1 MGQDY
6 LKIKLVINETNI
18 PMVSR
23 FVGDAV
29 EPIGLTPRQA
39 KLLCFAVETIL
50 ELRMGHLPKEMPHVE
65 IVVTKNL
72 EDISVSV
79 RDKGLPYV
87 LTDRQRQIIAN
98 GLADNYRLDQLGSDG
113 QRLTYIL
120 KTERSQEL
128 SIPEMKDEELL
139 DDTLTVSP
147 VRTDDEDINEA
158 IRCLYAAYGYEYLHQ
173 ALYQVEHF
181 REVLL
186 DGSFV
191 ASMARNEHGQV
202 LAMGALVRDA
212 DFPGLYE
219 ASALATKPFARG
231 KGVANLLVKNL
242 LERLNDL
249 DAEGC
254 YVCPVAFHTATQ
266 KICSAS
272 GMTPTGFVLHG
283 FPPTSVGS
291 FRDGDRRMDY
301 ALCVSLRNREK
312 EHILYLPEE
321 AKDITAEVFETEH
334 LNYTAAQ
341 ADTLPAETSVS
352 FAVDAFTATSYITV
366 DAAAADFG
374 ERMDTILSDKDV
386 SHCEV
391 LVLFLN
397 MNQSGAPE
405 AYTLMRERGFLFMGS
420 LPGST
425 NGDYLVLEHLMGIP
439 FERDKIKVTP
449 EYGALLDRLLEIN
462 QYKPE

>member
-6 LKIKLVINETNI
+6 LKIKLVINEVNI

-191 ASMARNEHGQV
+191 PPWHAMSTDRCWRWVRSSATRTSPGCTRPRRWRPSPLRAAR
-202 LAMGALVRDA
+202 AL
-212 DFPGLYE
+212 
-219 ASALATKPFARG
+219 
-231 KGVANLLVKNL
+231 
-242 LERLNDL
+242 
-249 DAEGC
+249 
-254 YVCPVAFHTATQ
+254 
-266 KICSAS
+266 
-272 GMTPTGFVLHG
+272 PTFWSKT
-283 FPPTSVGS
+283 FW
-291 FRDGDRRMDY
+291 
-301 ALCVSLRNREK
+301 
-312 EHILYLPEE
+312 
-321 AKDITAEVFETEH
+321 
-334 LNYTAAQ
+334 
-341 ADTLPAETSVS
+341 
-352 FAVDAFTATSYITV
+352 
-366 DAAAADFG
+366 
-374 ERMDTILSDKDV
+374 SD
-386 SHCEV
+386 
-391 LVLFLN
+391 
-397 MNQSGAPE
+397 
-405 AYTLMRERGFLFMGS
+405 
-420 LPGST
+420 
-425 NGDYLVLEHLMGIP
+425 
-439 FERDKIKVTP
+439 
-449 EYGALLDRLLEIN
+449 
-462 QYKPE
+462 